1 VHVNLR
7 FMCGCE
13 SGWVFVNLDVSVYAN
28 LDVVDLMLLWM
39 FFQICLTYCHGASE
53 FMHMDVALSH

>member
-1 VHVNLR
+1 
-7 FMCGCE
+7 MCGCE